1 MTMPEILGYATAI
14 LLIAGFAMKTITWV
28 RGLAIAAGLVL
39 VAYAI
44 VVKHPGL
51 LVIALALVI
60 FNVWRLLEMRRLVA
74 MTKEATAASGG
85 PISIDWL
92 LPYMRPVDVPQHHV
106 LFRKGDVADA
116 MYFVADGRVRFDE
129 IGVEIGKGNLFG
141 EIGIFSADQVRT
153 AGAICVDPCSL
164 LAISAERVRELYF
177 QNPEFGFYLVGLIT
191 RRLMEDL
198 THARPL
204 KP

>member
-1 MTMPEILGYATAI
+1 MLGYAAAI
-14 LLIAGFAMKTITWV
+14 LLVAGFATKTITWL
-28 RGLAIAAGLVL
+28 RGLSIAAGLIL

-44 VVKHPGL
+44 VVKHPAL
-51 LVIALALVI
+51 LVIALAIVV

-74 MTKEATAASGG
+74 MTKEATSAAGG

-92 LPYMRPVDVPQHHV
+92 LPYMRPIDVPQHHV

-116 MYFVADGRVRFDE
+116 MYFVAAGRVRFDE
-129 IGVEIGKGNLFG
+129 IDVEVGKGTLFG

-164 LAISAERVRELYF
+164 LVISAERVRELYF
-177 QNPEFGFYLVGLIT
+177 QNPEFGFYLAGLIT
-191 RRLMEDL
+191 RRLIEDL
-198 THARPL
+198 EQSRPL
-204 KP
+204 RP